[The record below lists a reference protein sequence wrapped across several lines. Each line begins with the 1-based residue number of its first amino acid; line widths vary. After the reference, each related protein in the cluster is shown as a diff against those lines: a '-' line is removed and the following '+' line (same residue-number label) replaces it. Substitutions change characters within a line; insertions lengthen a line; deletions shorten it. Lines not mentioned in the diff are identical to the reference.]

1 MFKFIKESLAE
12 FDHVAWPT
20 KEENKS
26 YLIFSVGIILFLG
39 ILLAVWGYAVK
50 AGMTAGRGIFDH
62 ALPTL
67 SGSTS
72 PSPGTNTDNVL
83 KALQTA
89 TQSGVSISA
98 GVVATST
105 DTGKIS
111 TGTVGT
117 GTAKTLFI
125 GASGGTT
132 TGTGVNIIR

>member
-26 YLIFSVGIILFLG
+26 YMLFSVGIILFLG

-50 AGMTAGRGIFDH
+50 AGMTAGRGMFDH
-62 ALPTL
+62 DMPTL

-72 PSPGTNTDNVL
+72 TSPANNTNNVL
-83 KALQTA
+83 NALQAA
-89 TQSGVSISA
+89 TKSGATIST